1 MKGDGTSQRM
11 GLMENSVKKKE
22 KKNRKYR
29 ETNNN
34 FVQKACNVK
43 KKESV
48 IESCC
53 IVMLA
58 GLIKCSATLSRATEA
73 GNFVLFDREFV
84 IVRNFLAD
92 SDGLFGVDDN
102 FFLSFD
108 SDDTSVTIG
117 L

>member
-1 MKGDGTSQRM
+1 M
-11 GLMENSVKKKE
+11 GLMENSVKKR
-22 KKNRKYR
+22 KKKQEIER

-43 KKESV
+43 KKEIV
-48 IESCC
+48 IESWC

-58 GLIKCSATLSRATEA
+58 SLIKCSATLSRATEA

-84 IVRNFLAD
+84 IVRYFLAD

-102 FFLSFD
+102 FFLALD
-108 SDDTSVTIG
+108 SDDTSITIG